1 MAPFLMIGAF
11 VVLAALAAYL
21 SYYVKMKRRQGLALA
36 ARQLGLSFSAE
47 DTQGCLGYPFAL
59 LQKGDGRGAENVMWG
74 WSCQDT
80 NVTEFDYWYYDES
93 ADEKG
98 NETRSYYHF
107 SCAVLPIAA
116 QCAQLTLDREN
127 VLTRI
132 ADHMGLHDIEFESE
146 DFNRRF
152 NVKCADR
159 KFANDMIDA
168 RMMQWLVGGRP
179 RVLVRGQRTLGPVL
193 RQAPASLELVPCWAR
208 PSSSSSTSPGSS
220 TSCTGRARPGR
231 LVPRMAVSGK
241 GTS

>member
-1 MAPFLMIGAF
+1 
-11 VVLAALAAYL
+11 
-21 SYYVKMKRRQGLALA
+21 MKRRQGLALA

-168 RMMQWLVGGRP
+168 RMMQWLVGVDHAFWFEVSGPWVLCSAKRRP
-179 RVLVRGQRTLGPVL
+179 LT
-193 RQAPASLELVPCWAR
+193 ELVPLLGTAEQF
-208 PSSSSSTSPGSS
+208 
-220 TSCTGRARPGR
+220 
-231 LVPRMAVSGK
+231 LEHVPRVVYELYGAGAAR
-241 GTS
+241 